1 MKKVLFTSKNLEI
14 GGMEK
19 ALLALINS
27 LADTKKYQITL
38 LLEEKKGVL
47 LNNLNSSINVE
58 EYKVSRCRFAF
69 LRKAINFSHRFFWK
83 LKNKNKYDF
92 ACCYATY
99 SRICNK
105 LTRIASTNNLLYVH
119 SNYYD
124 YYNHNADLA
133 KKLFDELN
141 ISKFTKVAFVSNE
154 AKQGIATVYP
164 ELYDNFVVINNI
176 FNYKSIESKMYEK
189 VNYQKDK
196 EKSLFLFVGR
206 LEEESKQITRL
217 IKAVDIT
224 KNFSDKFE
232 VLIIGDGMNEEEYEK
247 LIDDK
252 NLNQYIKMLGS
263 RENPYPYYL
272 LADYIILV
280 SNFEGF
286 PVIYNEALFLNKPV
300 LTTINCSD
308 DAINIGTDLGIIMEK
323 DPEDISKKMLD
334 AISNKLQVKLK
345 KVDYKEINNKRLKA
359 ICNLIEGDRNE

>member
-27 LADTKKYQITL
+27 LADTKRYQITL
-38 LLEEKKGVL
+38 LLEEKKGIL
-47 LNNLNSSINVE
+47 LNSLNASINVE
-58 EYKVSRCRFAF
+58 EYKISQCRFKIF
-69 LRKAINFSHRFFWK
+69 RKAVNFSHRFIWK

-124 YYNHNADLA
+124 CFNHDEGEV
-133 KKLFDELN
+133 KRLFDELN
-141 ISKFTKVAFVSNE
+141 ISKFTKVSFVSNE

-164 ELYDNFVVINNI
+164 ELYSNFVVINNI
-176 FNYKSIESKMYEK
+176 FNYKNIESKMLTQ
-189 VNYQKDK
+189 VNYEKDK
-196 EKSLFLFVGR
+196 EKTLFLFVGR

-224 KNFSDKFE
+224 KNFSNKFE
-232 VLIIGDGMNEEEYEK
+232 VLIIGDGINEEEYER

-252 NLNQYIKMLGS
+252 NLNKYIKMLGA

-272 LADYIILV
+272 LADYVILV

-286 PVIYNEALFLNKPV
+286 PVIYNEALFLNKPI

-308 DAINIGTDLGIIMEK
+308 DAINVGADLGIIMEK
-323 DPEDISKKMLD
+323 DPEDVSKNMIK
-334 AISNKLQVKLK
+334 AINNKLQINIK

-359 ICNLIEGDRNE
+359 ICNLIEGDENE

>member
-1 MKKVLFTSKNLEI
+1 M
-14 GGMEK
+14 
-19 ALLALINS
+19 
-27 LADTKKYQITL
+27 
-38 LLEEKKGVL
+38 
-47 LNNLNSSINVE
+47 
-58 EYKVSRCRFAF
+58 
-69 LRKAINFSHRFFWK
+69 
-83 LKNKNKYDF
+83 
-92 ACCYATY
+92 
-99 SRICNK
+99 
-105 LTRIASTNNLLYVH
+105 
-119 SNYYD
+119 
-124 YYNHNADLA
+124 
-133 KKLFDELN
+133 
-141 ISKFTKVAFVSNE
+141 
-154 AKQGIATVYP
+154 
-164 ELYDNFVVINNI
+164 
-176 FNYKSIESKMYEK
+176 
-189 VNYQKDK
+189 
-196 EKSLFLFVGR
+196 
-206 LEEESKQITRL
+206 